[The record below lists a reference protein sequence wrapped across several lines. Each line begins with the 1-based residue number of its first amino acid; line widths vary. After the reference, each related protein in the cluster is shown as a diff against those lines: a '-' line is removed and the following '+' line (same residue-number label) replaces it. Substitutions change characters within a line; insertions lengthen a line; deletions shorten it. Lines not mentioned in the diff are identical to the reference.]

1 LEETRAT
8 HTHTHTHTQVSEV
21 LEETRALTAKLSAER
36 QQVMAKMN
44 AALLQQELHAQVQY
58 HNKMSTFKCPTKTQ
72 SLMNTALLQQEL
84 HAQVLH

>member
-1 LEETRAT
+1 MSEVLEETRATHT

-44 AALLQQELHAQVQY
+44 AALLQQELHAQVPQ
-58 HNKMSTFKCPTKTQ
+58 
-72 SLMNTALLQQEL
+72 
-84 HAQVLH
+84 